1 MKHNV
6 QVDLLGHDSHQG
18 NIAAQLVGGGLNLDR
33 KRPFID
39 DKTGRAYVTVHTG
52 GDRTK
57 KENWRNIPVTNATLR
72 RDEWKQLDA
81 AIVPIAEDRLAGVN
95 DLISAGLVY
104 NLGNG
109 MGTTVLE
116 WHDISDAM
124 EAELTMDGVTRG
136 QNDRVVFG
144 HHYLP
149 IPILHVDYEIN
160 ARELEASRKL
170 GNPLDTSNAERA
182 ARKIMEKLEEMF
194 FTDTTYAYGGGT
206 IYSYLNHPDRNQV
219 TLTGGW
225 DDSART
231 GSVILEDI
239 QSMKQASLDAKRYG
253 PWVVYLPP
261 NFEVKFDN
269 DYTSNYPKTI
279 RERIMQVGG
288 IADVKVIDH
297 LTDDNV
303 VMVEM
308 KSDVVRLVQG
318 FGLRNVQWSEEGE
331 MLFKF
336 KVMTIRVPQIRSDQ
350 NGSSGVVH
358 GSV

>member
-1 MKHNV
+1 
-6 QVDLLGHDSHQG
+6 
-18 NIAAQLVGGGLNLDR
+18 
-33 KRPFID
+33 
-39 DKTGRAYVTVHTG
+39 VTVYVG
-52 GDRTK
+52 GDRLDPKSYKAVPT
-57 KENWRNIPVTNATLR
+57 NNATLR

-81 AIVPIAEDRLAGVN
+81 AIVPIAEDRLTGVN
-95 DLISAGLVY
+95 DLVGRGLVY

-109 MGTTVLE
+109 MGTIVLE

-136 QNDRVVFG
+136 RNDRVVFG

-160 ARELEASRKL
+160 ARELEASRRL

-194 FTDTTYAYGGGT
+194 FTDTDYAYGGGT

-231 GSVILEDI
+231 GNVILKDI
-239 QSMKQASLDAKRYG
+239 QALKQASIDAHRYG
-253 PWVVYLPP
+253 PWVLYLPG
-261 NFEVKFDN
+261 NFEVKMDD
-269 DYTSNYPKTI
+269 DYTTGYPKGI
-279 RERIMQVGG
+279 RERIMEIGG
-288 IADVKVIDH
+288 IADVKVIDR
-297 LTDDNV
+297 LTSDNV
-303 VMVEM
+303 LLVEM

-350 NGSSGVVH
+350 EGHSGITH

>member
-1 MKHNV
+1 MNP
-6 QVDLLGHDSHQG
+6 QIDFIGHDSHQG
-18 NIAAQLVGGGLNLDR
+18 DVAGKIVGGGFSVDK

-39 DKTGRAYVTVHTG
+39 KDGKGYVTVYVG
-52 GDRTK
+52 GDRLDHKSYKAVPT
-57 KENWRNIPVTNATLR
+57 NNATLR

-81 AIVPIAEDRLAGVN
+81 AIVPIAEDRLTGVN
-95 DLISAGLVY
+95 DLVGRGLVY

-109 MGTTVLE
+109 MGTIVLE

-136 QNDRVVFG
+136 RNDRVVFG

-160 ARELEASRKL
+160 ARELEASRRL

-194 FTDTTYAYGGGT
+194 FTDTDYAYGGGT

-231 GSVILEDI
+231 GSVILKDI
-239 QSMKQASLDAKRYG
+239 QALKQASIDAHRYG
-253 PWVVYLPP
+253 PWVLYLPG
-261 NFEVKFDN
+261 NFEVKMDD
-269 DYTSNYPKTI
+269 DYTSGYPKGI
-279 RERIMQVGG
+279 RERIMEIGG
-288 IADVKVIDH
+288 IADVKVIDR
-297 LTDDNV
+297 LTSDNV
-303 VMVEM
+303 LLVEM

-350 NGSSGVVH
+350 EGHSGITH